1 MNIEQCFNLTNRLVG
16 YVAVVAVFLCS
27 TGLLDQTKCKLQ

>member
-1 MNIEQCFNLTNRLVG
+1 MNNERRFKLTNTLFG
-16 YVAVVAVFLCS
+16 YLAVVTVFLCS